1 MNITSSNL
9 IRFSGLA
16 LVPAGI
22 VFAGIFALHTWEV
35 VDRHHVYA
43 SDVLVLV
50 ASAGLSVWA
59 GRLVKKD
66 IGKGVP

>member
-1 MNITSSNL
+1 M
-9 IRFSGLA
+9 RA
-16 LVPAGI
+16 YLVVTGI
-22 VFAGIFALHTWEV
+22 VFAVIFALHTWEV
-35 VDRHHVYA
+35 VDRQHVYA
-43 SDVLVLV
+43 SDILVLA

>member
-1 MNITSSNL
+1 MK
-9 IRFSGLA
+9 A
-16 LVPAGI
+16 YLVVTGI
-22 VFAGIFALHTWEV
+22 VFAVIFALHTWEV